1 MPMVH
6 VKQNENIDTAVRR
19 FKRMCEKAGIISEMK
34 RHEFHEKP
42 TWKRKR
48 LKLLAVRRAI
58 RKTSRVQPST
68 SRSPVKTKT
77 TEKPK
82 RRY

>member
-34 RHEFHEKP
+34 RHEYYEKP
-42 TWKRKR
+42 TWARKRRKMLAIRRTLKKSSKDLPASRGTPKIRTKEKRK
-48 LKLLAVRRAI
+48 
-58 RKTSRVQPST
+58 
-68 SRSPVKTKT
+68 
-77 TEKPK
+77 
-82 RRY
+82 